1 MHMHM
6 HMCMSCLRRRFLTPR
21 LPCID
26 AGILYLDPYVVVVTK
41 HDREHLDLF
50 AATIEATYGVFLS
63 DTTTMRELLVLVEH
77 PAAPLLPYNTAE
89 SDLGVRAPEELTD
102 SAKRQQKRKRKREL
116 AKARAIA
123 MRHCVCM
130 RTLSLLA
137 GPLPSPRRAFLSV
150 SMSRRWRYVVLH
162 ASTAGLGGC
171 RCACAR
177 VGPISHV
184 DYVPMSPPA
193 PASDPN
199 PNTVTSWAERLAS
212 ACGFS
217 PGSFFGN
224 LV

>member
-1 MHMHM
+1 MCARRPYHLCRIRAAQAASHGWRTCVHMYA
-6 HMCMSCLRRRFLTPR
+6 RR
-21 LPCID
+21 
-26 AGILYLDPYVVVVTK
+26 
-41 HDREHLDLF
+41 
-50 AATIEATYGVFLS
+50 AAALAPTSYG
-63 DTTTMRELLVLVEH
+63 ELL
-77 PAAPLLPYNTAE
+77 
-89 SDLGVRAPEELTD
+89 R
-102 SAKRQQKRKRKREL
+102 
-116 AKARAIA
+116 ARAIA

>member
-177 VGPISHV
+177 VGPITCV
-184 DYVPMSPPA
+184 EYVPHRRPLMVGAHVYICMPGA
-193 PASDPN
+193 RRR
-199 PNTVTSWAERLAS
+199 WRRLAMAS
-212 ACGFS
+212 CYGRA
-217 PGSFFGN
+217 P
-224 LV
+224 